1 MQGNFNTARDKSCRE
16 ALFRDRSLMNEI
28 RKYTAGALVQGRQMW
43 RMLFFVY
50 LAIGLLFVGVG
61 ILSQLV
67 NGASLEFFLR
77 DIVATGKL
85 PFFAGFVSQL
95 GGMLWC
101 ATLTVCLFS
110 LLILQRQN
118 GNLAD
123 SKRFLLQAGILTGVL
138 LLDDIFL
145 FHEDVAP
152 HYLHI
157 PEKFVMAGYLLLG
170 VAFVVFNRDE
180 ILRSEYL
187 LLLLALGMLGTS
199 VFLDALPIDDFGLR
213 YFFKRLE
220 IFLEDGFKFAGIA
233 TWLIYFVRYAAQ
245 KIVSAR

>member
-1 MQGNFNTARDKSCRE
+1 
-16 ALFRDRSLMNEI
+16 MNEI
-28 RKYTAGALVQGRQMW
+28 RKYTAGALVQGRQVG

-67 NGASLEFFLR
+67 DGASLEFFLR

-101 ATLTVCLFS
+101 ASLTVCLFS
-110 LLILQRQN
+110 LLILRPRN
-118 GNLAD
+118 GSLIA
-123 SKRFLLQAGILTGVL
+123 SRRFLLQAALLTGVL

-145 FHEDVAP
+145 FHEEVAP
-152 HYLHI
+152 EYLHI
-157 PEKFVMAGYLLLG
+157 GEKFVMAGYLLLG
-170 VAFVVFNRDE
+170 IAFVFFNRNE
-180 ILRSEYL
+180 ILSSEYFL
-187 LLLLALGMLGTS
+187 LGLALALLGAS

-213 YFFKRLE
+213 YFWKRLE

-233 TWLIYFVRYAAQ
+233 TWLIYFVRYAAH
-245 KIVSAR
+245 KIEAAS

>member
-1 MQGNFNTARDKSCRE
+1 MTGV
-16 ALFRDRSLMNEI
+16 LMNEI
-28 RKYTAGALVQGRQMW
+28 RKYTSVALVQGRQMG

-50 LAIGLLFVGVG
+50 LAIGMLFVGVG

-67 NGASLEFFLR
+67 DGASLEFFLR

-101 ATLTVCLFS
+101 ASLTVCLFS
-110 LLILQRQN
+110 LLILHRQN
-118 GNLAD
+118 GSLAP
-123 SKRFLLQAGILTGVL
+123 SRRFLLQAAILTGVL

-145 FHEDVAP
+145 FHEEVAP
-152 HYLHI
+152 EYLHI
-157 PEKFVMAGYLLLG
+157 GEKFVMVGYLLLG
-170 VAFVVFNRDE
+170 IAFVVLNRNE
-180 ILRSEYL
+180 ILSSEYFL
-187 LLLLALGMLGTS
+187 LGLALAMLGTS

-213 YFFKRLE
+213 YFWKRLE
-220 IFLEDGFKFAGIA
+220 IFLEDGFKFAGIT

-245 KIVSAR
+245 IIETGR